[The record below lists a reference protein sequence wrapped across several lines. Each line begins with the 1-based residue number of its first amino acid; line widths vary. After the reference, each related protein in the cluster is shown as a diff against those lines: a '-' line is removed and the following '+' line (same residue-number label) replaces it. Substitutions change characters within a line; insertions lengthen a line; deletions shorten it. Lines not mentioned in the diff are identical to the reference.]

1 MKTSAPEPEVLD
13 AEEQDIL
20 QEIMNI
26 GFGSAAADLAE
37 VIDLHVRLSV
47 PQVQVLPASE
57 LLGFIDREVTD
68 TGEITVI
75 EQNFWS
81 RFKGTALLVFPP
93 GAGKALLGLLGD
105 LDEHAFESDPLRI
118 LEKETLM
125 EVGNILVG
133 VCVGKVAE
141 LLGDVVTYSPP
152 RVLTGNLGDAA
163 LSRKVTEPG
172 NQVIVLRTAFHFGNR
187 DVQGHLFLVAS
198 QVSVGWLRQALQGF
212 MSRYA

>member
-1 MKTSAPEPEVLD
+1 MEILGN
-13 AEEQDIL
+13 EERDIL

-26 GFGSAAADLAE
+26 GFGSAAADLSG
-37 VIDLHVRLSV
+37 VIDVHVQLSV
-47 PQVQVLPASE
+47 PMVKIIAAAE
-57 LLGFIDREVTD
+57 LAGYVRREIP
-68 TGEITVI
+68 GAHEITVI

-81 RFKGTALLVFPP
+81 KFKGMALLAFTA

-105 LDEHAFESDPLRI
+105 LDEQAFESDPMQT

-133 VCVGKVAE
+133 ACVGKVAE

-152 RVLTGNLGDAA
+152 RTFIGTMPDTN
-163 LSRKVTEPG
+163 LSRTMLDSR
-172 NQVIVLRTAFHFGNR
+172 NYVIVLQTLFHFGNQ

-198 QVSVGWLRQALQGF
+198 QESVEWLRKALQTF